1 MSDKEYLLAAANTVS
16 KQATDNPAML
26 IPVDP
31 EVADFMGAF
40 AEDAIS
46 LADIEDEA
54 SDD

>member
-16 KQATDNPAML
+16 KQATDNPSML

-46 LADIEDEA
+46 LADIEDE
-54 SDD
+54 DCND

>member
-46 LADIEDEA
+46 LADIEDE
-54 SDD
+54 DCND

>member
-16 KQATDNPAML
+16 KQATDNPSML

-46 LADIEDEA
+46 LADFEDE
-54 SDD
+54 DCND